1 MLKYKKRI
9 WALLICTL
17 TVLSSPL
24 FSAEKE
30 PVQSTTP
37 RAAPIPKKA
46 SPEDL
51 EKLKCLQQKADQG
64 DQIAQLELGIVYVNG
79 DDLQQDFSKA
89 AHWFLK
95 SAEQGEY
102 HAITS
107 LRLLV
112 REPDL
117 ALPTKRKIEA
127 WLKAQGDKLPQLD
140 FS

>member
-24 FSAEKE
+24 FSAENK
-30 PVQSTTP
+30 PVRSTTP

-46 SPEDL
+46 SQENLD
-51 EKLKCLQQKADQG
+51 KLKCLQQKADQG
-64 DQIAQLELGIVYVNG
+64 DKTAQLELGIVYVNG
-79 DDLQQDFSKA
+79 DDLQQDFAKA

-107 LRLLV
+107 LMLLV

-117 ALPTKRKIEA
+117 APATKRKIET
-127 WLKAQGDKLPQLD
+127 WLKAQGDQLPQLD